1 MFSILKKEKCHE
13 LLLRN
18 FNEPVN
24 FYYVHWFKSIV
35 SILYL
40 WKLLSRDFS
49 NYPKKKGGG
58 ILLFLSI
65 MLYPLASFFI
75 GSVWIQRFIF
85 FILMIPAVPRLW
97 NILFSGILIIGG
109 GRYYQNILKGLA
121 IISLAIFIIPGFYLP
136 PFYDGIA
143 GWSHEN
149 DTPSS
154 YQDMLIRIR
163 FSDNSSALFRPSFFN
178 PITQEGRAI
187 QLINRRDKNFFESN
201 KFYDFLFSLYEKS
214 YPSLINEKLPTQK
227 KLGSFAYSPHSLD
240 KYDIREKYLPAS
252 EIISFEW
259 VQINNISG
267 ARSEKIMKY
276 WTQND

>member
-1 MFSILKKEKCHE
+1 
-13 LLLRN
+13 
-18 FNEPVN
+18 
-24 FYYVHWFKSIV
+24 
-35 SILYL
+35 
-40 WKLLSRDFS
+40 
-49 NYPKKKGGG
+49 
-58 ILLFLSI
+58 
-65 MLYPLASFFI
+65 
-75 GSVWIQRFIF
+75 
-85 FILMIPAVPRLW
+85 MIPAVPRLW